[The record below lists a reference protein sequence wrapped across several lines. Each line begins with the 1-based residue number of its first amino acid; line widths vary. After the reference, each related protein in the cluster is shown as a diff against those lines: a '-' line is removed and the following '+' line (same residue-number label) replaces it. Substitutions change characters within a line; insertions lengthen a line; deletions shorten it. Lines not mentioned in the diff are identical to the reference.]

1 MPEVQY
7 ELRLDRHWSSKTFL
21 RDACFTS
28 PTRHFVFSNT
38 SKSAVSTPMVFP
50 SLMTGAE

>member
-7 ELRLDRHWSSKTFL
+7 ELRLDRHWSRKTFL

-28 PTRHFVFSNT
+28 PMRHFVFSNT